1 MTSLISMIIVLYVY
15 VLVDLTSAIVVPVRV
30 ITTVSTTATT
40 TPSTTAT
47 TTFTSTGTTTTTIT
61 TTTITTTT
69 STTTT
74 TTTTSTSTTTTIKLC
89 RICICLKKK
98 DNVCRKDETKILAYG
113 KSDCSAG
120 FTMTDEVTSKDCRV
134 VVSKSLSIDDKI
146 AIGFCLSIMFLF
158 IGYGLYKCYWKNN

>member
-1 MTSLISMIIVLYVY
+1 MASLIYMIVVLYVY
-15 VLVDLTSAIVVPVRV
+15 VSLGLASAIVVPVRV
-30 ITTVSTTATT
+30 TTTATT
-40 TPSTTAT
+40 TPSTTVTTTAT

-74 TTTTSTSTTTTIKLC
+74 STTTTIKLC
-89 RICICLKKK
+89 RICMCLRKKN
-98 DNVCRKDETKILAYG
+98 NVCQKNETKILAYG
-113 KSDCSAG
+113 KTECGAG

-146 AIGFCLSIMFLF
+146 AIGFCLSIMFIF
-158 IGYGLYKCYWKNN
+158 IGYGFYKCYYKNN